1 MAGGSGLIPVNATG
15 EFSNSSSKME
25 SAKSGDIK
33 TGAVFNISGSGSV
46 GTVKMLAMAGIGW
59 LLYRIFLKKGK

>member
-1 MAGGSGLIPVNATG
+1 MAGISGIDSLSGQA
-15 EFSNSSSKME
+15 SYSQSKTE